1 MLIIDLVLGAVTSS
15 DPAGYPVGRGLGN
28 ALIAVSRNVICY
40 SFSVEGVELRG
51 PCWRNNQRNAGN
63 CNFQNKIWYRSGP
76 GGTELV
82 VPKLYWWWSRT
93 RHRVSC
99 GTEMDRYRNRSPRR
113 PEMVV
118 VGLVIKYFSE
128 SILRPLS
135 CCAQGQ
141 LPPSAPRSL
150 RHCYFPPFYEF
161 KLLKLL
167 DSRY

>member
-1 MLIIDLVLGAVTSS
+1 MRSVPNHFGTKKDMFGITWLLRYLHISVTGDFQFGTSIVSVQNLVKTARL
-15 DPAGYPVGRGLGN
+15 
-28 ALIAVSRNVICY
+28 
-40 SFSVEGVELRG
+40 
-51 PCWRNNQRNAGN
+51 RNNQRNTGN